1 MPAVRR
7 KNNERNR
14 LLHKKSAPE
23 TRGAFSLARLRRCRA
38 AGPDDFWASQHRTKT
53 FVISCNHLE
62 ALTKKGKSMRL
73 CVTGNIRTLL
83 FLSMLSLGFANTAP
97 ALDVQSLIR
106 DIEQQ
111 YMGTSSRARTT
122 MQVRTA
128 HWERTL
134 EMEAWSLTRDYFLVR
149 ILEPAKERDVAT
161 LKRDREVWN
170 FLPKVDRVIKV
181 PPSMM
186 GGSWMGS
193 HITNDDLV
201 KANHIDEDYDL
212 RILEETTTHYVIECL
227 PKAEAAVV
235 WGKIVYRVRKQ
246 PRVPER
252 VDYYDEEMVRVR
264 ETLFDDVQQIGER
277 IVPLRVT
284 VLPLEKPEEMTV
296 LQYRELVYDLPLD
309 ETFFSLRNLKQR

>member
-1 MPAVRR
+1 MILYVSKKILPLLMLLLVLPSPA
-7 KNNERNR
+7 
-14 LLHKKSAPE
+14 L
-23 TRGAFSLARLRRCRA
+23 
-38 AGPDDFWASQHRTKT
+38 
-53 FVISCNHLE
+53 
-62 ALTKKGKSMRL
+62 
-73 CVTGNIRTLL
+73 
-83 FLSMLSLGFANTAP
+83 

-106 DIEQQ
+106 EIEQQ
-111 YMGTSSRARTT
+111 YSGTSSRARTL
-122 MQVRTA
+122 MQVKTA

-134 EMEAWSLTRDYFLVR
+134 EMEAWSLERDYFLVR

-161 LKRDREVWN
+161 LKRYREVWN
-170 FLPKVDRVIKV
+170 YLPKVDRVIKV

-212 RILEETTTHYVIECL
+212 RLLEETETHYVVECL

-235 WGKIVYRVRKQ
+235 WGKIVYQVLKS

-252 VDYYDEEMVRVR
+252 VDYYDEEMIRVR
-264 ETLFDDVQQIGER
+264 EIHFDDVQQIGDR
-277 IVPLRVT
+277 IVPLRLT
-284 VLPLEKPEEMTV
+284 VLPLEKPEEKTI
-296 LQYRELVYDLPLD
+296 LHYRELVYDLLLD